1 MEDPLGKSPPWS
13 FSSVRPSPPRPP
25 SSQDP
30 PAQFGPPARE
40 LFLPISHPPFRLTDV
55 SDCRPFDAVSPPLS
69 ASPALILSPSLLSG
83 GLPWAL
89 QCLVA
94 KHASVQLS
102 RPQAASQ
109 VPPTGTGPGFL
120 THQFLPTYGFD
131 IPSYGPR
138 GETGSAG
145 VRGHSAPEDS
155 SGGLAY
161 SPFLVQNEARA
172 FSASWPRS
180 SASADFLPSGTFLGE
195 EARTGDADSGLC
207 SSGQSRPNRPGFEA
221 TDIVAGREGREFRA
235 HADPS
240 VSHQVAVGVSSVTIP
255 ANALRTGPIRG
266 PHLSFS
272 PRSQGYPVYPQ
283 TCFPAGLPPSQVP
296 NGLSC
301 SGSLSPLPPQPG
313 WPLPAALPPPAVYP
327 PELRAPALA
336 VSSAVFTP
344 GDGGLESGREMVL
357 CRRGTVRP
365 RVRIDDSQTVGP
377 LPSPEDGS
385 DRGRRSDTSHFSE
398 QNASGDLGTGAL
410 PPAAREPRQA
420 STITPSAPSASL
432 ACSPAGVQDLS
443 AFPGSASGRPF
454 YLQESRRDSWS
465 AFQPPSVGL
474 SYTSPSLGPGLCPG
488 ALAVQTRGAGDL
500 FHDNP
505 QRRERLLERSGGR
518 RGWALSSESRRPD
531 FEAPWPPHI
540 ASSLPQ
546 SDAFLARVEGG
557 NPGGSEV
564 ALLPNRNFSA
574 TSLTQSCSTPGP
586 LEGNAAPW
594 RSNAQPA
601 MSEGPVGGAG
611 NDERERREHGGRQ
624 RVADVLESSSGSSG
638 HESARTESLMGSVAT
653 APNGPSLRYPQAARL
668 PRGAETIVPSRS
680 SRPLSGQGSL
690 GLASGSHGSPLT
702 PPLGSVRSQTGVEEG
717 RPPEE
722 ICSVPPDREDAR
734 EATQKAET
742 ELTSASRG
750 NSESSSGGPPF
761 APGPARC
768 PPAPSGFPSSAPFGD
783 QERVAGDGHTAS
795 GGWRVETGQSVGE
808 LAPSTERTRQPSE
821 PAHAALDF
829 SSHRRVSS
837 ADVSSGSFSG
847 GGSLVT
853 ADVMQVPPCSSEAAT
868 RPMSGV
874 QEVWRAEGAA
884 PFSCFLSGST
894 WEQGRPPV
902 YEPVGSEARAT
913 ASAGGLP
920 SQVTSERAERPTAS
934 STSIRH
940 SRTCF
945 PEGRVAPQSSP
956 SPQQAPASLS
966 MPSSVPAYGQRS
978 SHHGEASAM
987 FLPPSTS
994 TAPSLSRSFDSGT
1007 GAALL
1012 SRARPPFP
1020 GPVYVSRDP
1029 SWGAGNAP
1037 PYASLP
1043 SHPFLPPPG
1052 PFVMGF
1058 SGPPQYWQE
1067 DPWLPQSG
1075 AGGWGP
1081 RAGPGPQSRTD
1092 PHLSGDFA
1100 FPGVAEYVYLA
1111 EGGARF
1117 RGDLARDR
1125 DMGLHSGPPLPSGPP
1140 AMTCR
1145 PPGAGGAWNPN
1156 ETLAQRAG
1164 GFDAFQERVF
1174 HTGLGPLPSLDGISL
1189 IRPDVLPSRFP
1200 PFTRPIAGLCGDES
1214 DTEFLSP
1221 GPGRG
1226 RAGGTVSFGH
1236 QVPGPESVPFDGS
1249 ASCGGSDGHSAGR
1262 VDPGT
1267 RRDTPAGDGTR
1278 GSQEEPEEG
1287 LSGSRRASASLSPRG
1302 GLRPRLEA
1310 SLGLAGDRSPTPR
1323 PVSRPGS
1330 EAPRRGQ
1337 FAGVGPSAWGVE
1349 GGSEALGR
1357 SDPDAPFRRLRSP
1370 DQLDPESEE
1379 HAVYESEESGEN
1391 GLDEEGEDSA
1401 SGASAASAPAWC
1413 LRWNGEG
1420 AQDVVELY
1428 EVERII
1434 GVRRLVDGS
1443 KRYKVRW
1450 KDYLPADDTW
1460 EPQEHLEGLEE
1471 LLEEAEEVLGSEEF
1485 HRWGHPREPLDG
1497 TQGLTRDRRPD
1508 RRSDPREG
1516 RACTT
1521 QEEEGEAANLEP
1533 ELAQRT
1539 GTGDEEAR
1547 DACGEGDAPECV
1559 STLKE
1564 ATVGEGD
1571 ALEQDTTGN
1580 DPEEAEGAEVEKD
1593 QEVESHR
1600 GGEYAFVASC
1610 LAEAADNPLWRRY
1623 LQTSESSGEPSD
1635 ASGTQ
1640 WRTPQ
1645 RPARSLCT
1653 SPHRAP
1659 PNSAS
1664 TADLSRRSDPSRA
1677 MSPSPHLASTSSCS
1691 SGSASPRSEESPTTR
1706 SPSVC
1711 SSSSSRSRS
1720 PSPHLGRPPP
1730 RAVHRVVQYRS
1741 YYGEGEFR
1749 LLWRGSSADAV
1760 EWAPEWL
1767 LLQLPEALSPEV
1779 RMQMARVKERWRARQ
1794 AAMNGRALVSSWCGS
1809 V

>member
-1 MEDPLGKSPPWS
+1 MEDPLGESSPWS
-13 FSSVRPSPPRPP
+13 FSFVRPSPPRPP

-30 PAQFGPPARE
+30 SAQFGPPTRE
-40 LFLPISHPPFRLTDV
+40 PFLPVSHPPSPLTDV
-55 SDCRPFDAVSPPLS
+55 SGCRPFDAVSPPSS
-69 ASPALILSPSLLSG
+69 ASPTLILSPCLLSG

-102 RPQAASQ
+102 RTQPATQ
-109 VPPTGTGPGFL
+109 VPPTGTEPGFL
-120 THQFLPTYGFD
+120 THQFPPAYGYD
-131 IPSYGPR
+131 IPSFYGPR

-145 VRGHSAPEDS
+145 GRGHSAPEHS
-155 SGGLAY
+155 SWGLPY
-161 SPFLVQNEARA
+161 SSFLVQNEARA

-180 SASADFLPSGTFLGE
+180 STLADFPPSGTFLGE
-195 EARTGDADSGLC
+195 EARTGDADPDLC
-207 SSGQSRPNRPGFEA
+207 SSGESRPNRPGIEA
-221 TDIVAGREGREFRA
+221 TDGVAGRKGREFRA

-240 VSHQVAVGVSSVTIP
+240 ISHQVAVGVSSVTIP
-255 ANALRTGPIRG
+255 ANALCAGPIRG

-272 PRSQGYPVYPQ
+272 PRSQGYPMYPQ
-283 TCFPAGLPPSQVP
+283 TCFPAGLPPSQIP
-296 NGLSC
+296 MGLPC
-301 SGSLSPLPPQPG
+301 SSSLARLPPQPG
-313 WPLPAALPPPAVYP
+313 WPLPAALPPTAVYP

-336 VSSAVFTP
+336 VSSGVHTP
-344 GDGGLESGREMVL
+344 GDGSLESGREMVL

-365 RVRIDDSQTVGP
+365 RVRIDDSQTLGP
-377 LPSPEDGS
+377 LPSSEDDS
-385 DRGRRSDTSHFSE
+385 DRVRRSDRRHFSE
-398 QNASGDLGTGAL
+398 QNVSGDSGTGVL
-410 PPAAREPRQA
+410 PTAAREPRHA
-420 STITPSAPSASL
+420 SSVPPSAPSASL
-432 ACSPAGVQDLS
+432 ACSPAGAPDLS
-443 AFPGSASGRPF
+443 AFPGSAAGRPF

-465 AFQPPSVGL
+465 ASRSPSMGL

-488 ALAVQTRGAGDL
+488 PLAVQTRGAGDV

-505 QRRERLLERSGGR
+505 QGREGLLERSGGR
-518 RGWALSSESRRPD
+518 LGWALPSETRRPD
-531 FEAPWPPHI
+531 FEAPWPPHVAI
-540 ASSLPQ
+540 SLPQ
-546 SDAFLARVEGG
+546 SDAFLARFECG

-564 ALLPNRNFSA
+564 VLQPNGNFSA
-574 TSLTQSCSTPGP
+574 TSLTQSRSTPGP

-594 RSNAQPA
+594 RWSAQPA
-601 MSEGPVGGAG
+601 MSEGPVEGAG
-611 NDERERREHGGRQ
+611 NDERERLEHGGGQ
-624 RVADVLESSSGSSG
+624 RVADDLEDSSGCSE
-638 HESARTESLMGSVAT
+638 HESARTESLLGSDAT

-668 PRGAETIVPSRS
+668 PRGAENIVPSRS
-680 SRPLSGQGSL
+680 SRPLSGPGSL
-690 GLASGSHGSPLT
+690 GLASGSHGSPLV
-702 PPLGSVRSQTGVEEG
+702 PPLGSFRLQTGEEEA

-722 ICSVPPDREDAR
+722 ISPVHHESEDAR

-742 ELTSASRG
+742 ELASAPRG
-750 NSESSSGGPPF
+750 NSESSTGGPPY

-768 PPAPSGFPSSAPFGD
+768 PSAPSGFPSSAPFGD
-783 QERVAGDGHTAS
+783 QERVAGDGHIAS
-795 GGWRVETGQSVGE
+795 GGWRIETGQSVGQ
-808 LAPSTERTRQPSE
+808 LAPPTERTSQPSE
-821 PAHAALDF
+821 PADAALDF
-829 SSHRRVSS
+829 SSYRRISS

-847 GGSLVT
+847 GSLVT
-853 ADVMQVPPCSSEAAT
+853 ADVIQVPPCSSEAAT
-868 RPMSGV
+868 RPKSGG
-874 QEVWRAEGAA
+874 QEVSGAEGAA
-884 PFSCFLSGST
+884 PFPCFLSGSA
-894 WEQGRPPV
+894 WEQRRPPV

-913 ASAGGLP
+913 AGPGGLP
-920 SQVTSERAERPTAS
+920 SQVASERAERSTAS
-934 STSIRH
+934 YTSFHH
-940 SRTCF
+940 SRACF
-945 PEGRVAPQSSP
+945 PEGRVSPQSSP
-956 SPQQAPASLS
+956 PPQRAPASLS
-966 MPSSVPAYGQRS
+966 MPCSVPAYGQRS
-978 SHHGEASAM
+978 SHPGEASAM
-987 FLPPSTS
+987 FQPPPTS
-994 TAPSLSRSFDSGT
+994 TAPSLSFSFDSGT

-1029 SWGAGNAP
+1029 AGVAGNAP
-1037 PYASLP
+1037 PYP
-1043 SHPFLPPPG
+1043 PVPPHPFLPPPG
-1052 PFVMGF
+1052 PFVMGI
-1058 SGPPQYWQE
+1058 SGPSQYWQE

-1081 RAGPGPQSRTD
+1081 GADPGPQSRTD
-1092 PHLSGDFA
+1092 PHLSGESA
-1100 FPGVAEYVYLA
+1100 FPGVVEHFYLA

-1125 DMGLHSGPPLPSGPP
+1125 DLGLHSGPLLPSGPP
-1140 AMTCR
+1140 AMTYR

-1156 ETLAQRAG
+1156 EPLARRAG
-1164 GFDAFQERVF
+1164 GFDAFQERFF
-1174 HTGLGPLPSLDGISL
+1174 HSGLGSLPSLDGFSL
-1189 IRPDVLPSRFP
+1189 IRSEVLPSRFP
-1200 PFTRPIAGLCGDES
+1200 PFTRPVSGLCGDES
-1214 DTEFLSP
+1214 ETEFLSP

-1226 RAGGTVSFGH
+1226 RAGGTVSFGR
-1236 QVPGPESVPFDGS
+1236 QVPGPESVPFDGG
-1249 ASCGGSDGHSAGR
+1249 ASCAGSDGHAAGP
-1262 VDPGT
+1262 VDPGA
-1267 RRDTPAGDGTR
+1267 RREIPASDGAR
-1278 GSQEEPEEG
+1278 GSQAEPEEG
-1287 LSGSRRASASLSPRG
+1287 LSGSRRASASLSPQG
-1302 GLRPRLEA
+1302 ALRPRLEA
-1310 SLGLAGDRSPTPR
+1310 SLGFAGDRSPTPR
-1323 PVSRPGS
+1323 PVSRTGS
-1330 EAPRRGQ
+1330 EAPRPGQ

-1357 SDPDAPFRRLRSP
+1357 SDPDAPFRRLCRP
-1370 DQLDPESEE
+1370 DQLDPEGEE
-1379 HAVYESEESGEN
+1379 HEVYESEESGEN
-1391 GLDEEGEDSA
+1391 GLEDEGEDSA

-1471 LLEEAEEVLGSEEF
+1471 LLQEAEEVLGSEEF
-1485 HRWGHPREPLDG
+1485 HRWGHPQEPLDG

-1508 RRSDPREG
+1508 RRRDPREG
-1516 RACTT
+1516 RACST
-1521 QEEEGEAANLEP
+1521 QEEEGEAAYHEP

-1539 GTGDEEAR
+1539 ATGDEEAR
-1547 DACGEGDAPECV
+1547 DACGEGDAPERV

-1564 ATVGEGD
+1564 AAVDEGD
-1571 ALEQDTTGN
+1571 ALEQDNTGD
-1580 DPEEAEGAEVEKD
+1580 DPEDAEVEKD

-1600 GGEYAFVASC
+1600 DDEYAFVASS

-1623 LQTSESSGEPSD
+1623 PQTPESSGEPSD
-1635 ASGTQ
+1635 ASRTQ

-1645 RPARSLCT
+1645 RPARPLCT

-1664 TADLSRRSDPSRA
+1664 TADLSRRSDPSRT

-1691 SGSASPRSEESPTTR
+1691 SGAASPRSEESPTTR

-1779 RMQMARVKERWRARQ
+1779 RVQMARVKERWRARQ